1 MLTKDDLLDLGYEIN
16 TDPDQ
21 PGKFYWRQDMA
32 ASDIS
37 YDSEAETVAAATADA
52 KETYE
57 LHRCDNCGK
66 VHSDITL
73 VEAKDL
79 SMRTEPGGVIPS
91 GECSDC
97 GALCYPIVFEESNH
111 EDGSMSDQE
120 YVEKGGCTC
129 PFCGSD
135 DIEGGPF
142 NADAGYATQ
151 EVSCNECDRSW
162 EDQYKLTGYIAD

>member
-1 MLTKDDLLDLGYEIN
+1 MLTHEDLLGLGYEISR
-16 TDPDQ
+16 DPDQ
-21 PGKFYWRQDMA
+21 AGKFYWRRDMDE
-32 ASDIS
+32 SDIS
-37 YDSEAETVAAATADA
+37 YDSEDDAIKAAVVDA

-57 LHRCDNCGK
+57 LHRCDNCCK
-66 VHSDITL
+66 VHSDETL
-73 VEAKDL
+73 VDAKDL

-97 GALCYPIVFEESNH
+97 GALCYPIVFEESSH
-111 EDGSMSDQE
+111 EEGSLSDAE

-135 DIEGGPF
+135 DIEGGST
-142 NADAGYATQ
+142 NVDAGYATQ

-162 EDQYKLTGYIAD
+162 EDQYNLTGYIAN

>member
-1 MLTKDDLLDLGYEIN
+1 MLTHEDLLGLGYEISP
-16 TDPDQ
+16 DPGQ
-21 PGKFYWRQDMA
+21 PGKFYWRQWMA

-37 YDSEAETVAAATADA
+37 YDSEAETIAAAAADA
-52 KETYE
+52 KETYS

-66 VHSDITL
+66 VHSAETL

-79 SMRTEPGGVIPS
+79 AMRTDPGGIVPS
-91 GECSDC
+91 GECADC
-97 GALCYPIVFEESNH
+97 GSLCYLLDEVSAHGE
-111 EDGSMSDQE
+111 GSLSDAE

-162 EDQYKLTGYIAD
+162 EDQYNLTGYIAN